1 MSRQTEVCG
10 ELDEVLMNVMAT
22 LDELSALRKKYS
34 DAVSEVS
41 SIFIFIRECLLNYP
55 PPPLPSGIFLHVSS
69 TPHNGWTIDCF
80 VSSI

>member
-10 ELDEVLMNVMAT
+10 ELDKVLMNVMAT

-41 SIFIFIRECLLNYP
+41 LI
-55 PPPLPSGIFLHVSS
+55 
-69 TPHNGWTIDCF
+69 
-80 VSSI
+80 